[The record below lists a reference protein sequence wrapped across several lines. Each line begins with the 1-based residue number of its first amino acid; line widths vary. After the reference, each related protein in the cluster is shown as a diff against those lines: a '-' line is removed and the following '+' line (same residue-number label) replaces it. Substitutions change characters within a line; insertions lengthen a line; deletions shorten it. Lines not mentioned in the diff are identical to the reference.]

1 MEEKRPNAGEM
12 ATKTYA

>member
-1 MEEKRPNAGEM
+1 MEEKRPNAVEM